1 MNNLY
6 KSRSLDLNL
15 NEERYKIAQ
24 WPEIRYHLDQFILK
38 MLAPPNEV
46 DDCFI
51 NNSHNLRLTQPLNTF
66 TKRVVKEIWVAQ
78 MSIGFSGFGKRFYKD
93 VMNTLCVGLEDL
105 YNKLNQLSEPVVNPR
120 KQPNVFNPLRGHT
133 KSASTRRRLAYL
145 VLPEKDLRT
154 GIEGGG
160 KNEIEFLLRLYQA
173 TVLWNKFAEETPI
186 VFSIFECGCD
196 LKDWGCEGK
205 FEDHLQRMFWLIV
218 LEPFKLSLRRMFRAI
233 VLPEKWSMSKV
244 VILKLKNVTD
254 TICHYQNLFEQDNT
268 TTPLITIHEVV
279 NETIAQ
285 Q

>member
-6 KSRSLDLNL
+6 NASSLDYSNL

-24 WPEIRYHLDQFILK
+24 WPEIRFHLEQLILK

-51 NNSHNLRLTQPLNTF
+51 NNSNNLRLAQPLNTF
-66 TKRVVKEIWVAQ
+66 TSKVVKEIWVAQ
-78 MSIGFSGFGKRFYKD
+78 MSIGYSGFAKTFYKD
-93 VMNTLCVGLEDL
+93 MMNTLCVGLEDL

-120 KQPNVFNPLRGHT
+120 KQPNVFIPLRGHT
-133 KSASTRRRLAYL
+133 KSASTRRRLASL

-173 TVLWNKFAEETPI
+173 TVLWNKFAEETSTI
-186 VFSIFECGCD
+186 FSIFESGCD
-196 LKDWGCEGK
+196 LKDWGCNEK

-218 LEPFKLSLRRMFRAI
+218 LEPFKLSLRRMFRTI
-233 VLPEKWSMSKV
+233 VLPEKWSLSKV
-244 VILKLKNVTD
+244 VILKLKNVTERY
-254 TICHYQNLFEQDNT
+254 HNLFEHHT
-268 TTPLITIHEVV
+268 STTPLITIHEVV